1 MLYDK
6 TENLVS
12 YLWLAILSIYA
23 FDVLNKN
30 FIKFIFFNFICSTLL
45 FVNIKTYNFLE
56 IIFMLHIIILLIIVS
71 CKIDKIEI

>member
-1 MLYDK
+1 MILYFSVYFILYLILVLVLFL
-6 TENLVS
+6 NL
-12 YLWLAILSIYA
+12 
-23 FDVLNKN
+23 DVLNKT
-30 FIKFIFFNFICSTLL
+30 FSKFIFFNFICSTLL

>member
-1 MLYDK
+1 MILYFSVYFILYLILVFMLFS
-6 TENLVS
+6 NLE
-12 YLWLAILSIYA
+12 
-23 FDVLNKN
+23 FLNKT
-30 FIKFIFFNFICSTLL
+30 FAKFIFFNLICSTLL